1 MSMRRN
7 NGRRV
12 FDPAQEFSA
21 FLPWLAAHI
30 VIGVV
35 LCAYIIADE
44 YGREAA
50 AAYYRPLV
58 AAAFVSAAAA
68 LVSYAFVGR
77 RDPYKNIEL
86 GEFDKM
92 MIYGRFGKGKYSR
105 AVNLLKEAVTELH
118 LYNFNDALNMFKDIE
133 TEEQDSGRLAVV
145 YFYTGRC
152 YQLMG
157 YPANGVIYY
166 KKAIENGLDTNDTY
180 LLAARCLTQNGRFD
194 EAVEY
199 YNILLERDCYFDFI
213 YTDMGIAYLKKGD
226 GEKALENF
234 EKSLDEGKNYAFA
247 LGGCSLACLLL
258 KDLEKSTEYYKKA
271 LTCNMEDLNGFKT
284 FYCNIAEAAGMLDD
298 IDPNI
303 RRGGGSEELSGDI
316 FEK

>member
-7 NGRRV
+7 NGRRI

-35 LCAYIIADE
+35 LCAYVVADE
-44 YGREAA
+44 YGSDTVSV
-50 AAYYRPLV
+50 YYKPLV
-58 AAAFVSAAAA
+58 IAALVAAAAA
-68 LVSYAFVGR
+68 LVSYVFVGR
-77 RDPYKNIEL
+77 RDPYKNAEL
-86 GEFDKM
+86 SEFDRM
-92 MIYGRFGKGKYSR
+92 MIFGRFGKGKYSR
-105 AVNLLKEAVTELH
+105 GVKRLSDAVIELH
-118 LYNFNDALNMFKDIE
+118 LYNFNSALDMLKELAED
-133 TEEQDSGRLAVV
+133 EQDSGRLAVLN
-145 YFYTGRC
+145 FYTGRC

-199 YNILLERDCYFDFI
+199 YSVLLERDCYFDFI

-258 KDLEKSTEYYKKA
+258 KDLEKSNEYYKKA

-284 FYCNIAEAAGMLDD
+284 FYCNIAEAAGMLDE
-298 IDPNI
+298 IDQNI
-303 RRGGGSEELSGDI
+303 RSGGDKEEENSDI

>member
-7 NGRRV
+7 NGRRI

-35 LCAYIIADE
+35 LCAYVVADE
-44 YGREAA
+44 YGGEAA
-50 AAYYRPLV
+50 AAYYKPLV
-58 AAAFVSAAAA
+58 VAAFVAAAAA
-68 LVSYAFVGR
+68 LVSYVFVGR
-77 RDPYKNIEL
+77 KDPYKNVEL
-86 GEFDKM
+86 SEFDQM
-92 MIYGRFGKGKYSR
+92 MIFGRFGKGKYSR
-105 AVNLLKEAVTELH
+105 SVKRLSDAVIELH
-118 LYNFNDALNMFKDIE
+118 LYNFNSALDMLKDMAE
-133 TEEQDSGRLAVV
+133 NEQDSGRLAVV
-145 YFYTGRC
+145 SFYTGRC

-166 KKAIENGLDTNDTY
+166 KNAIENGLDTNDTY

-199 YNILLERDCYFDFI
+199 YNILLDRDCYFDFI

-258 KDLEKSTEYYKKA
+258 KNLEKSNEYYKKA

-284 FYCNIAEAAGMLDD
+284 FYCNIAEAAGMLDE

-303 RRGGGSEELSGDI
+303 RCCGDKEEANDDI